1 MKDRLYLIGP
11 DEHYHILGDAETFI
25 NWFVNES
32 WLSDAEIIDELEYQ
46 RSRYD
51 ASDYFKELC
60 TNAINTV
67 SDRINN
73 MPVICSQCRRPL
85 LFKDAQ
91 YIVIGYNTH
100 RNSQVISRSLVGGS
114 TVRRISEY
122 HTPIERCFCER
133 CANEYYR
140 KCKEEAEKHSIKGF
154 FKKLFK

>member
-32 WLSDAEIIDELEYQ
+32 GLSDAEKIEELEYQ
-46 RSRYD
+46 RSQLD
-51 ASDYFKELC
+51 VSDYFKKLC
-60 TNAINTV
+60 TNAIDTIH
-67 SDRINN
+67 SSLDYWIR
-73 MPVICSQCRRPL
+73 CSQCGRPL
-85 LFKDAQ
+85 SYKEARS
-91 YIVIGYNTH
+91 IITGYKTH
-100 RNSQVISRSLVGGS
+100 SNSEVISRSLFGGS

-122 HTPIERCFCER
+122 QTPIERCLCER

-140 KCKEEAEKHSIKGF
+140 RCKEDAEKHSIKGF